1 MTDSPNEQQHFTQ
14 AVVELGDHQ
23 DVVATQAIFNT
34 QGTKILERGNTIHRG
49 LYERLMQHKLSAP
62 LENSLRGSKSVSAEA
77 LKRSAE
83 EVMRDIPFFGR
94 MAADDKTR
102 KMLLNMMETVPL
114 PDPMA
119 FQLTVA
125 RDARPEIYRHLVRT
139 ALVAAWLARTP
150 VISRYDVQMATAGG
164 LLHDIGMLH
173 IDPLLLRPEHVLNRE
188 QRRQLYSHPLLSTM
202 LLERHHQYSKDVVRA
217 VGEHHECLDGSG
229 YPRNL
234 GGDAISPLGKILSLA
249 QVVAAMFAPGRNA
262 PEMRLS
268 VLLRM
273 NTHRYDNTMSMQVV
287 GLLKPQLDVMATDA
301 GRLEDPVAT
310 LREIDRLLCQWPLAL
325 AQAAGESTISAAR
338 QETLGLIGRHAGQL
352 WRSLAGVG
360 AVPDQLD
367 QLGKDALDDTVLT
380 ELTLLTREAA
390 WQLRTLGRQARRRW
404 QAQQDEHLPST
415 LEQWLS
421 DVEAVAER
429 A

>member
-1 MTDSPNEQQHFTQ
+1 MNSFLFQNGSRAFRKLT
-14 AVVELGDHQ
+14 AAI
-23 DVVATQAIFNT
+23 VAITLFC
-34 QGTKILERGNTIHRG
+34 GG
-49 LYERLMQHKLSAP
+49 LFSTT
-62 LENSLRGSKSVSAEA
+62 AEA
-77 LKRSAE
+77 Q
-83 EVMRDIPFFGR
+83 
-94 MAADDKTR
+94 T
-102 KMLLNMMETVPL
+102 NT
-114 PDPMA
+114 
-119 FQLTVA
+119 
-125 RDARPEIYRHLVRT
+125 
-139 ALVAAWLARTP
+139 
-150 VISRYDVQMATAGG
+150 
-164 LLHDIGMLH
+164 
-173 IDPLLLRPEHVLNRE
+173 
-188 QRRQLYSHPLLSTM
+188 HPLLSTM

-234 GGDAISPLGKILSLA
+234 SSDAISPLGKILALA

-287 GLLKPQLDVMATDA
+287 GLLKPQHDA
-301 GRLEDPVAT
+301 ISADTGRLQDPVSV
-310 LREIDRLLCQWPLAL
+310 LREIDRLLCQLPLAHT
-325 AQAAGESTISAAR
+325 AGEVAISATR
-338 QETLGLIGRHAGQL
+338 LEMLGLIGRHAGQL
-352 WRSLAGVG
+352 RRSLAGVG

-367 QLGKDALDDTVLT
+367 QLGKDALDETVLA

-421 DVEAVAER
+421 DVEAAADR

>member
-1 MTDSPNEQQHFTQ
+1 MTDSQNEQQHFTQ

-23 DVVATQAIFNT
+23 DVVVTQAIFNT
-34 QGTKILERGNTIHRG
+34 QGTKILERGSTIHREM
-49 LYERLMQHKLSAP
+49 YQRLIQHKLSAP

-77 LKRSAE
+77 LKSSAE
-83 EVMRDIPFFGR
+83 EVMLDIPFFGR

-102 KMLLNMMETVPL
+102 KMLLDMLETVPL

-125 RDARPEIYRHLVRT
+125 RDARPEIYQHLVRT

-287 GLLKPQLDVMATDA
+287 ALLKPQRDAMGTDV
-301 GRLEDPVAT
+301 GRMEDPVAV
-310 LREIDRLLCQWPLAL
+310 LREIDRLLCLWPL
-325 AQAAGESTISAAR
+325 AQAAGEVAISPAR
-338 QETLGLIGRHAGQL
+338 QETLGLIGRHAGQIR
-352 WRSLAGVG
+352 RSLAGVG
-360 AVPDQLD
+360 AVPEQLD
-367 QLGKDALDDTVLT
+367 QLGDEALDDTVLT
-380 ELTLLTREAA
+380 ELTLLTREAV

-404 QAQQDEHLPST
+404 QAHQDEPLPST
-415 LEQWLS
+415 LAQWLS
-421 DVEAVAER
+421 DVDAVANR